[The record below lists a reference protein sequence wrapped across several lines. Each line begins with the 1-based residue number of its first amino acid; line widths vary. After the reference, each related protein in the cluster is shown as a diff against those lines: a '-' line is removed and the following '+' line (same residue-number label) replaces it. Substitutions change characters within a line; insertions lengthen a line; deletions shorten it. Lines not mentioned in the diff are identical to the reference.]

1 MLRLDAVTAGYA
13 GIPAV
18 RDIGLS
24 VASGEIVAML
34 GPNGAGKTTTLR
46 TAAGILTP
54 MTGTVAA
61 FGRPLRRRL
70 EQNARAGLVL
80 VPDTRGVFHSLTVR
94 ENLTLARRRR
104 GDSLDDVL
112 DLFPALRELMGR
124 RCGQLSGG
132 EQQMLAIAK
141 ALVHRPRVLLIDE
154 MSMGLA
160 PVAVQALLPSIRA
173 LADRFAVGVLLV
185 EQHIDLALSI
195 ADRAVV
201 LHHGRIVL
209 TGPAAELRADRNAV
223 AEAYFGA
230 SSTHDSSPPDSGQSG
245 VAQFEVQA
253 TPPGCT
259 GSS

>member
-54 MTGTVAA
+54 MTGTVSA

-94 ENLTLARRRR
+94 ENLTLARRRN
-104 GDSLDDVL
+104 DNLDEVL

-124 RCGQLSGG
+124 RCGRLSGG
-132 EQQMLAIAK
+132 EQQMLALAK

-173 LADRFAVGVLLV
+173 LADRFSVGVLLV

-230 SSTHDSSPPDSGQSG
+230 SPTHDSSP
-245 VAQFEVQA
+245 A
-253 TPPGCT
+253 
-259 GSS
+259 

>member
-1 MLRLDAVTAGYA
+1 MTEVLRLDAVTAGYA

-18 RDIGLS
+18 RDLGLS
-24 VASGEIVAML
+24 LASGEIVAML

-46 TAAGILTP
+46 AAAGVLAP
-54 MTGTVAA
+54 MSGTVTA

-80 VPDTRGVFHSLTVR
+80 VPDTRGVFHSLSVR
-94 ENLTLARRRR
+94 ENLALARRRN
-104 GDSLDDVL
+104 DSLDDVL
-112 DLFPALRELMGR
+112 ELFPALRGLMTR

-173 LADRFAVGVLLV
+173 LADRYGVGVLLV

-209 TGPAAELRADRNAV
+209 TGPAAGLRADRDAV
-223 AEAYFGA
+223 AEAYFGTSA
-230 SSTHDSSPPDSGQSG
+230 AHDGSP
-245 VAQFEVQA
+245 A
-253 TPPGCT
+253 
-259 GSS
+259 